1 MKKLLKIGIL
11 LVAIA
16 CFSFSNADAQ
26 KYGYIDSN
34 ALIETMPAVK
44 QMRPELEALS
54 KQLNK
59 KREGMY
65 TTYQEKG
72 QKAQKDIA
80 DGSLSPKQ
88 QETVQMELA
97 KLEQEIVAY
106 EQDMQT
112 KLASKEQELLNP
124 ILEQVQNA
132 IKEVAK
138 ENGYTMIFNA
148 AVLLYAD
155 EMTDVSALVKTK
167 LGM

>member
-16 CFSFSNADAQ
+16 CFSFSAEAQ

-59 KREGMY
+59 KREQMY
-65 TTYQEKG
+65 TEYKEKG
-72 QKAQKDIA
+72 EAAARKQA
-80 DGSLSPKQ
+80 DGSLSPK
-88 QETVQMELA
+88 EAEVVQGELA
-97 KLEQEIVAY
+97 AKEQEILKY
-106 EQDMQT
+106 EQSMQT
-112 KLASKEQELLNP
+112 TLATKEQELLNP

-132 IKEVAK
+132 IQAVAK

-155 EMTDVSALVKTK
+155 EMTDVSGLVKGK
-167 LGM
+167 LGL

>member
-16 CFSFSNADAQ
+16 CFSFTSLEAQ

-54 KQLNK
+54 TQLNK
-59 KREGMY
+59 KREQMY
-65 TTYQEKG
+65 TTYKEKG
-72 QKAQKDIA
+72 EAARLKQEA
-80 DGSLSPKQ
+80 GGLSPKEA
-88 QETVQMELA
+88 ETVQGELA
-97 KLEQEIVAY
+97 ALEQEIMKY
-106 EQDMQT
+106 EQTMQT

-124 ILEQVQNA
+124 ILEKVQTA
-132 IKEVAK
+132 IEAVAK

-167 LGM
+167 LAM

>member
-16 CFSFSNADAQ
+16 CFSFSSADAQ

-59 KREGMY
+59 KRELMY
-65 TTYQEKG
+65 TTYKEKG
-72 QKAQKDIA
+72 EAAQKKMG
-80 DGSLSPKQ
+80 DGTLSPKE
-88 QETVQMELA
+88 QEVVQTELA
-97 KLEQEIVAY
+97 TLEQEIVKY

-112 KLASKEQELLNP
+112 KLATKEQELLNP

-132 IKEVAK
+132 IKAVAK

-155 EMTDVSALVKTK
+155 EVMDVSTLVKAK

>member
-1 MKKLLKIGIL
+1 MKKLLRLGIL
-11 LVAIA
+11 LAAIV
-16 CFSFSNADAQ
+16 CFSFTAEGQ

-59 KREGMY
+59 KREQMY
-65 TTYQEKG
+65 TTYKEKG
-72 QKAQKDIA
+72 EAAARKQAE
-80 DGSLSPKQ
+80 GGLSPK
-88 QETVQMELA
+88 EAEVVQGELA
-97 KLEQEIVAY
+97 ALEQEIVKY

-112 KLASKEQELLNP
+112 RLASKEQELLNP
-124 ILEQVQNA
+124 VLEKVQDA
-132 IKEVAK
+132 IKKVAK
-138 ENGYTMIFNA
+138 DNGYTMIFNA

-155 EMTDVSALVKTK
+155 EMTDVSTLVKTE

>member
-16 CFSFSNADAQ
+16 CFSFSAEAQ

-34 ALIETMPAVK
+34 ALIETMPTVK
-44 QMRPELEALS
+44 AMRPELEALS
-54 KQLNK
+54 TQLNK
-59 KREGMY
+59 KRESMY
-65 TTYQEKG
+65 NTYKEKG
-72 QKAQKDIA
+72 EAAAKKQAA
-80 DGSLSPKQ
+80 DELSPKEAQ
-88 QETVQMELA
+88 VIQADLA
-97 KLEQEIVAY
+97 KLEQEIMTY

-112 KLASKEQELLNP
+112 KLATKEQELLNP

-132 IKEVAK
+132 IKAVAK

-155 EMTDVSALVKTK
+155 EMTDVSALVKAK